1 LHRAD
6 DGRRATW
13 DGNDHHPTA
22 DQVRRQFGHA
32 VISIFRP
39 GIEFLRAEGIEP
51 GLISVCNPHT
61 DPEQILSYVVE
72 KLGIKEFDILPPDAT
87 HSDNP
92 PQISDYFIK
101 LFDVWYD
108 KYAAKGVRI
117 RTLDAMIQGLVGNFS
132 VSDTVGLGPIETV
145 TLMTD
150 GSLEPLDVLRI
161 VGDGSTKTNSSV
173 LNNALQDVQND
184 PRWREAFEASME
196 LCETCQKCEFLDSC
210 GGGHVAHRWSPERR
224 FDNPSVYCDSWKSIF
239 SHIWKRISPTLIV
252 EYETDAASSP
262 TMPNA

>member
-1 LHRAD
+1 VTVSVSLDGPAD
-6 DGRRATW
+6 IHDKYRVDFKGRGT
-13 DGNDHHPTA
+13 HA
-22 DQVRRQFGHA
+22 DTLR
-32 VISIFRP
+32 

-108 KYAAKGVRI
+108 KYAAQGVRI

-224 FDNPSVYCDSWKSIF
+224 FDNPSVYCDSWKRIF
-239 SHIWKRISPTLIV
+239 THIWQRISPTLIV
-252 EYETDAASSP
+252 KYQADAAASP
-262 TMPNA
+262 TRPNA